1 MVWVF
6 LLGFFSGI
14 LAVAVVAYIYLFNA
28 FGKPTPLPP
37 FIDQFQPLKVPQEL
51 KNFLR
56 SHPDGGSEWEHCFSI
71 SLLFHFLFQEHK
83 DTRKFRR
90 WVYKKLQLEL
100 NDVTTRS
107 AAGRIISGIQIR
119 DLSVGNEF
127 PLIKNI
133 RVERFQMSEDREF
146 FEELSFVIDVDYRG
160 GFQTSVDVNMIF
172 GFAHLSIKVLR
183 LAGKARI
190 VLTRHPYAHW
200 CFSFIDM
207 PELDFKVESQF
218 QGKQLKRMIPLITQ
232 AFRKTLQRKH
242 VWPNY
247 KIRYRP
253 LLPNPFLQPSPP
265 PSAFEHVEV
274 TGKGLEVTILQCT
287 RLNTKL
293 VQNDENS
300 SPYEVYCSISLD
312 QRPFTGNT
320 KGDSF
325 HCVSVMLNF
334 SRKGPSDSIGLT
346 FSKNKVIAVE
356 NGSTADKCGFK
367 EGDTLLAINNVPIRN
382 ERQAMRMLSGTAGE
396 LVVLVERDLDHYMEE
411 QEEFEEEEVLMD
423 DGREEF
429 VCVGTKKN
437 KDHSTLKPCTS
448 KIGASSSHNLLS
460 TNSEHESERHARA
473 SSMCSSESPQPQTP
487 VKKEST
493 PEFSTSLPMRAS
505 FPVDF
510 EDKGKLTPN
519 SSVDKTENTNR
530 ETGEIDHEKERERRQ
545 SSTPMS
551 PFSLDTTAT
560 SPSARSEQEMDN
572 KVAFD
577 FPAEKADEQSVEEMV
592 DECGDCLTRTRSVRV
607 PKLSVQQPSADF
619 RRSRSESELF
629 MTNDPENDDIESS
642 NINVDEELVARL
654 NEDDLDEGEF
664 EDAPIDP
671 DDPATTIR
679 ASVRNILTSEEAPRD
694 DLLGTSAPNESMGS
708 PKVASRRERF
718 QARANDMATKL
729 HAGKSKVND
738 FFWRRTSHNK
748 DLSPRSSFRS
758 PSATAYAELAAE
770 SEDNCHAVEHGRNG
784 SPLPSHD
791 VNQTVPAEVNV
802 MDKSAVKKKWIKRKG
817 KSPTPSADSN
827 TALADSSSSSSGTTK
842 QARPTTAAND
852 STTSD
857 FDQSPTTAQA
867 RPLITSRSTKAVPL
881 ANNVL
886 WGQSLHF
893 GLEKR
898 VTRYLNVTVHARKKK
913 LDNVPTGDFGT
924 AIGGEVARPILL
936 GHTSVYIPQ
945 VVDDCQLTLA
955 NCHREVFQLRPPPK
969 YDDSEP
975 GAEFAE
981 LARHTGFDSRLC
993 YGDITLSFRF
1003 FPQGLPQSSIRVG
1016 TPDNQAQSTSGELHV
1031 EPTETHPLQSGRISP
1046 FDQTRNDTR
1055 PQTLYDHKW
1064 VSVHFKHGSL
1074 HCAICNG
1081 RIWLKS
1087 GSRCAVCNIICH
1099 DKCQDKANRQ
1109 HECIPDPN
1117 MARFDDD
1124 AHFEVLDGND
1134 LGDSAIGSTENST
1147 MDTLS
1152 TIDLASSVDTD
1163 SIASSMQS
1171 RRRRIANKV
1180 SEKLTNTWKNVGA
1193 PRMRKISKQQSP
1205 TGNEGIVAQDD
1216 SVGCSGQ
1223 STEYQENKNASQKES
1238 LEIPQLVSI
1247 SDILQKYFPD
1257 LHLQGSPLLSAL
1269 RFEPGNA
1276 YNAQVIDEAKACG
1289 KLVFDH
1295 LSDIEERKRRIN
1307 EQIDEIQSR
1316 ITYLANLRRTIVDKS
1331 GDEFESIDDRREA
1344 LAVLMLHY
1352 CTGLSEC
1359 MDKEEQLEKQKVKGS
1374 PQKSPEPQNLQQT
1387 SE

>member
-6 LLGFFSGI
+6 LLGFLSGI
-14 LAVAVVAYIYLFNA
+14 LAVAVVGYIILFNA

-56 SHPDGGSEWEHCFSI
+56 SHPD
-71 SLLFHFLFQEHK
+71 EHK

-146 FEELSFVIDVDYRG
+146 FEELSFVVDVDYRG

-172 GFAHLSIKVLR
+172 GRFAHLSIKVLR

-200 CFSFIDM
+200 CFSFIEM

-293 VQNDENS
+293 VQSDENS

-320 KGDSF
+320 KADSI
-325 HCVSVMLNF
+325 HCMSVMLNF

-356 NGSTADKCGFK
+356 TGSTADKCGFK

-396 LVVLVERDLDHYMEE
+396 LIVLVERDLDHYMEE

-429 VCVGTKKN
+429 VCVGTTKKKN
-437 KDHSTLKPCTS
+437 HSTMKPCTL
-448 KIGASSSHNLLS
+448 KIGASSSHHLLS
-460 TNSEHESERHARA
+460 TNVEHESERHARA
-473 SSMCSSESPQPQTP
+473 SSMCSSESPQPETP
-487 VKKEST
+487 VKKEPIS
-493 PEFSTSLPMRAS
+493 ELSSSLPMRAS
-505 FPVDF
+505 FPVDLG
-510 EDKGKLTPN
+510 DKGKSTPN
-519 SSVDKTENTNR
+519 SNVDKTEIINR
-530 ETGEIDHEKERERRQ
+530 ESGELDHENERDRRQ

-551 PFSLDTTAT
+551 PFSLNTTAT
-560 SPSARSEQEMDN
+560 SPSARSEQEIDN
-572 KVAFD
+572 EIAFD
-577 FPAEKADEQSVEEMV
+577 FPAEKINEQSLEEIV
-592 DECGDCLTRTRSVRV
+592 DKCGDCLTRTRSVRV
-607 PKLSVQQPSADF
+607 PKLSIQQPSADL

-629 MTNDPENDDIESS
+629 IANEPENDDVENS

-654 NEDDLDEGEF
+654 NEDNLDEGEF

-671 DDPATTIR
+671 DDPSSTIR
-679 ASVRNILTSEEAPRD
+679 ASVRNILASEEVPRD
-694 DLLGTSAPNESMGS
+694 DKLDTSAPNENMGS

-718 QARANDMATKL
+718 QARANEMATKL

-758 PSATAYAELAAE
+758 PSATAFAELAAE
-770 SEDNCHAVEHGRNG
+770 SEDNCHTEEHGNNG
-784 SPLPSHD
+784 SPLPPSHD
-791 VNQTVPAEVNV
+791 VNQTAPAEVNV
-802 MDKSAVKKKWIKRKG
+802 MDKSA
-817 KSPTPSADSN
+817 
-827 TALADSSSSSSGTTK
+827 
-842 QARPTTAAND
+842 
-852 STTSD
+852 
-857 FDQSPTTAQA
+857 
-867 RPLITSRSTKAVPL
+867 
-881 ANNVL
+881 NVL

-898 VTRYLNVTVHARKKK
+898 VTRYLNVTVHARKKQS
-913 LDNVPTGDFGT
+913 DSIPTGDLGST
-924 AIGGEVARPILL
+924 IGGEVARPILL

-969 YDDSEP
+969 YDDSEHP
-975 GAEFAE
+975 AEFAD

-1016 TPDNQAQSTSGELHV
+1016 TPDNQEQSTSGELHV
-1031 EPTETHPLQSGRISP
+1031 EPTESHPLQSGRISP
-1046 FDQTRNDTR
+1046 FDQTRNSTR

-1064 VSVHFKHGSL
+1064 VPIQFKHGSL
-1074 HCAICNG
+1074 HCSTCTG

-1087 GSRCAVCNIICH
+1087 GSRCSVCNIICH

-1109 HECIPDPN
+1109 HECIPDPT

-1124 AHFEVLDGND
+1124 AHFEVLDGSD
-1134 LGDSAIGSTENST
+1134 LGDSAIGSA
-1147 MDTLS
+1147 MDTLP

-1205 TGNEGIVAQDD
+1205 TGNEGIMGPYD
-1216 SVGCSGQ
+1216 SVGYSGQ
-1223 STEYQENKNASQKES
+1223 TTEYQESKAATSSQQDS
-1238 LEIPQLVSI
+1238 PEIPQLVSI
-1247 SDILQKYFPD
+1247 AEILQKYFPD

-1269 RFEPGNA
+1269 LFEPGNA
-1276 YNAQVIDEAKACG
+1276 YNAEVISEAKACG

-1331 GDEFESIDDRREA
+1331 GEEFESIDVRREA
-1344 LAVLMLHY
+1344 LALLMLHY
-1352 CTGLSEC
+1352 CTGLTEC
-1359 MDKEEQLEKQKVKGS
+1359 MDKEEQLEKQNVKGS
-1374 PQKSPEPQNLQQT
+1374 PQKKPEQQT
-1387 SE
+1387 PE